1 MRIVLIL
8 EAVVAQDPPA
18 DALLVATL
26 AAMSR
31 FSQSSRDGED
41 CSVLALRVA
50 RCLEALADCSAL
62 APALRHDCEQL
73 ACLWAL
79 LHPGASRPRPALPA
93 GPPRGSA
100 IVLPLRRLR
109 SEVVPQL
116 LSSPCI
122 EEQS

>member
-1 MRIVLIL
+1 M
-8 EAVVAQDPPA
+8 AQESNSA

-26 AAMSR
+26 EAMSR
-31 FSQSSRDGED
+31 FSQSLREGAE

-62 APALRHDCEQL
+62 SPALRRDCEQL

-93 GPPRGSA
+93 SPPRPSA
-100 IVLPLRRLR
+100 IVVPLRRLR
-109 SEVVPQL
+109 SEIGPHL
-116 LSSPCI
+116 LSSPCA
-122 EEQS
+122 EEQP

>member
-1 MRIVLIL
+1 M
-8 EAVVAQDPPA
+8 AQEPHFA

-41 CSVLALRVA
+41 CSVLARRVA
-50 RCLEALADCSAL
+50 RCLEVLADCSAL

-93 GPPRGSA
+93 GPPRASA

-109 SEVVPQL
+109 SEIVPQL